1 MAIDHIPLVLPDT
14 EPQKEGMGRDWHR
27 SVIVSVIL
35 CLTGA
40 SIVLALLPAR
50 DPEVVFANTPASV
63 VSQAALSAPPM
74 PIIQPAGGIDALV
87 PTASDAQTGDE
98 VDGAANTAGETETR
112 ALPTEALLKDFQVW
126 AAEED
131 ARTQVKPMEAVQ
143 TLQPIEDGQAQDGQN
158 APVEVRP
165 SQKTQQIESHHRAKQ
180 VRTGHTGARQL
191 KNARAEIRPM
201 EKHRQAQSMQKV
213 RPKIQP
219 VHNARSR
226 RPLQNTQPELRPEEN
241 ADATWLERTFGWLY

>member
-1 MAIDHIPLVLPDT
+1 
-14 EPQKEGMGRDWHR
+14 
-27 SVIVSVIL
+27 
-35 CLTGA
+35 
-40 SIVLALLPAR
+40 
-50 DPEVVFANTPASV
+50 
-63 VSQAALSAPPM
+63 M

-165 SQKTQQIESHHRAKQ
+165 SQKTRQIESHHRAKQ
-180 VRTGHTGARQL
+180 VRHTGARL

-201 EKHRQAQSMQKV
+201 EKYRQARSMQKA
-213 RPKIQP
+213 PKIQP
-219 VHNARSR
+219 VHNARSP
-226 RPLQNTQPELRPEEN
+226 RPVHNTQLELRPEEN